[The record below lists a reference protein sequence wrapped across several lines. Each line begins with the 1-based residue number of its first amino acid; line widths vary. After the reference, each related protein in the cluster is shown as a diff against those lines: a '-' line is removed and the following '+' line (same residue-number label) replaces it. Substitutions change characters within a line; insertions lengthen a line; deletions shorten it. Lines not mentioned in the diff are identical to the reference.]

1 MITTL
6 GWAGSLLLALCAI
19 PQAYKSYTE
28 KRTVGVSIVFLWM
41 WLAGE
46 VMAAIYVYWE
56 KYSLPLMLNY
66 ISNIILILIIMW
78 FSYFPKQTVITNKK
92 SHMKETEGTQ

>member
-19 PQAYKSYTE
+19 PQAYKSFTE
-28 KRTVGVSIVFLWM
+28 KRTVGISPAFLWM
-41 WLAGE
+41 WLSGE
-46 VMAAIYVYWE
+46 MMASIYVFCE

-66 ISNIILILIIMW
+66 ISNIILILIILW
-78 FSYFPKQTVITNKK
+78 FCYFPKRNDY
-92 SHMKETEGTQ
+92 

>member
-19 PQAYKSYTE
+19 PQAYKSFKE
-28 KRTVGVSIVFLWM
+28 KRTVGISPAFLWM
-41 WLAGE
+41 WMGGE
-46 VMAAIYVYWE
+46 VMAAIYVYCE

-66 ISNIILILIIMW
+66 ISNIVLITIIIW
-78 FSYFPKQTVITNKK
+78 FCYFPRKK
-92 SHMKETEGTQ
+92 SY